1 MKNELLFSLFGICFK
16 KEAISTIRMLR
27 STKKSRPFM
36 IPHSDKPFSL
46 AKKIFDSTTK
56 PFFLLFCGNKL
67 FCSLSY
73 LSRSNTTPRPPL
85 RGPPPPP
92 WKKASPWPCTSSSSS
107 YPHTLLLLWCGG
119 IFFAAHSH
127 PCFPTMAAEREK
139 SSGSFF
145 ASFLFFG
152 GGSGNKPSWLR
163 KFLSL
168 PSHIDVGGE
177 KRRKSRLIPDFP
189 FPFSPLSLVFSL
201 SPQRRDAGGGE
212 DSPGKKGN
220 REGKIFIFLFETER
234 LDTRVKF
241 PTLVIAPSAVK
252 KRQKIA

>member
-107 YPHTLLLLWCGG
+107 YPHT
-119 IFFAAHSH
+119 HSSS
-127 PCFPTMAAEREK
+127 
-139 SSGSFF
+139 SSGAEVFF
-145 ASFLFFG
+145 LPPTLTLVSPPWRPKEKKVLVLFFCVF
-152 GGSGNKPSWLR
+152 PVLR
-163 KFLSL
+163 RRQWQQAFLASEVSF
-168 PSHIDVGGE
+168 PPQSRRCRGGE
-177 KRRKSRLIPDFP
+177 EKKISTNSGLS
-189 FPFSPLSLVFSL
+189 FPFSPLFLVFS
-201 SPQRRDAGGGE
+201 PPRGE
-212 DSPGKKGN
+212 MLEEVRTRLEKKKHTERN
-220 REGKIFIFLFETER
+220 ILRFLFETER
-234 LDTRVKF
+234 
-241 PTLVIAPSAVK
+241 
-252 KRQKIA
+252 